1 MKQKINVHMITAMG
15 LLIALMVVLSRL
27 LAFETQ
33 LLKIS
38 FDFVPQIVMGMLFG
52 PLWTGIGSVLADTI
66 GMMIFARAA
75 FFPGFTLNAFITGLI
90 YGYFFYQKPVTWKN
104 SFLCALV
111 NTIVVSLILTPIWL
125 AIMYDQPL
133 TSWVIWAPRLL
144 KALVM
149 LPIQTALNEGIGRI
163 IPLKRLT
170 KNVKLN

>member
-66 GMMIFARAA
+66 GMMLFARAA

-111 NTIVVSLILTPIWL
+111 NTIFVSLILTPIWL

>member
-66 GMMIFARAA
+66 GMMLFARAA

-111 NTIVVSLILTPIWL
+111 NTIFVSLILTPIWL

-170 KNVKLN
+170 KSVKLN

>member
-66 GMMIFARAA
+66 GMMLFARAA